1 MHPVLVSIGPFHI
14 YSWGTMFALAF
25 IVGTWLAAKEA
36 RRRGYDPGIVVDLA
50 AYSVVSSLIGARLLY
65 VLLDPSEFAGNPW
78 RVLFITE
85 GGLSLHGGVLG
96 VMLMGIW
103 FSRRYKVP
111 FWGFADILAPS
122 VPLGTAITRIGCFL
136 NGCCYGVLT
145 RVPWASFTRLAS
157 GPRHPTQI
165 YEMLLDLVLFIY
177 LWRKRDR
184 IAFPGAL
191 FLDYVV
197 GYSVIRFIVE
207 YWRDVPHITPFLS
220 VAQGASLVV
229 IAGAYLMGKFL
240 KRKAGRISP

>member
-1 MHPVLVSIGPFHI
+1 
-14 YSWGTMFALAF
+14 MFALAF
-25 IVGTWLAAKEA
+25 IVGTWVAAKEA
-36 RRRGYDPGIVVDLA
+36 QRRGYNPGIVVDLA

-65 VLLDPSEFAGNPW
+65 VLLDPSEFMENPW

-111 FWGFADILAPS
+111 FWGFADIVAPS

-157 GPRHPTQI
+157 GPRHPTQL
-165 YEMLLDLVLFIY
+165 YEMLLDLVLFVY
-177 LWRKRDR
+177 LWRERDR

-197 GYSVIRFIVE
+197 GYSIIRFVVE
-207 YWRDVPHITPFLS
+207 YWRDVPHITPYLS
-220 VAQGASLVV
+220 VAQGASLGI
-229 IAGAYLMGKFL
+229 IALAYLLGKFL
-240 KRKAGRISP
+240 KRKAERMST